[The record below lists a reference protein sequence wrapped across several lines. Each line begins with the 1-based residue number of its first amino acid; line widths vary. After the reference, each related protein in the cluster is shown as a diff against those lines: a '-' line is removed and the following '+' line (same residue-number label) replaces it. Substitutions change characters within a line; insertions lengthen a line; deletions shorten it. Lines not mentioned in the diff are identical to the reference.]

1 MHAAEATALH
11 AWNLLRETT
20 VSFCLGSIPE
30 CTMLVKFKSSAT
42 ESITMFKDAAVE
54 LLRLMGATGR
64 IPGGLN
70 PEDVPEALSKLES
83 SIERLK
89 AATHAATP
97 ARPADNE
104 DRATDEDSDD
114 EDREP
119 PVAIT
124 TRAVPLL
131 SLMKRAAA
139 ANAELVWEEASR

>member
-1 MHAAEATALH
+1 
-11 AWNLLRETT
+11 
-20 VSFCLGSIPE
+20 
-30 CTMLVKFKSSAT
+30 MLVTFKSSAT

-70 PEDVPEALSKLES
+70 PDDVPEALSKLES

-89 AATHAATP
+89 AATHAGTP

-104 DRATDEDSDD
+104 DRATDEGDQD

-131 SLMKRAAA
+131 SLLKRAAA